1 MFLYFYN
8 YIIYKSKQHSTSL
21 WSSTKISENY
31 TIPKN
36 YLFLT
41 MSPSTNTWSGYT
53 ENLNIYN
60 EAATIT
66 SSLLILLFKM
76 SLIPNPKKCLTI
88 LMINLK
94 SNMKNWFISQ
104 RCHFASQSTQ
114 MRKKNMTTFHQTRWP
129 REKSTYFTTSY
140 DESLQIISTNN
151 IVGNKIDSA
160 TSELEST
167 IEMKLDKITTDNT
180 KIFNSFE
187 IKLSALTS

>member
-1 MFLYFYN
+1 
-8 YIIYKSKQHSTSL
+8 
-21 WSSTKISENY
+21 
-31 TIPKN
+31 
-36 YLFLT
+36 
-41 MSPSTNTWSGYT
+41 
-53 ENLNIYN
+53 
-60 EAATIT
+60 
-66 SSLLILLFKM
+66 
-76 SLIPNPKKCLTI
+76 
-88 LMINLK
+88 
-94 SNMKNWFISQ
+94 
-104 RCHFASQSTQ
+104 
-114 MRKKNMTTFHQTRWP
+114 MRKKNMTTFHQTRLP